1 MLMLL
6 PPPVP
11 PVVVIGS
18 PESRAEDDRTGLRR
32 IPRLA
37 WGSSFGWSP
46 SARHIFWGR
55 GACGHGPQASS
66 GGTQLPRRC
75 RDTQG
80 PRCTSPWARRERWW
94 GQQPRAVQGWR
105 EVAGRLDLLLVAV
118 TQLSL
123 LLGMTTAPPAEA
135 TDHAMGTRR
144 SDRADDGRRC
154 CRGGACVVVGRHC
167 TSGGARA
174 GCGCHR
180 PHGRGQTS
188 TDRYSHVAEPTGSP
202 TTTLHATEAV
212 QLPATIFHA
221 VESALAGV
229 AIAHAT
235 ETAWSKATI
244 FPAGEGA

>member
-1 MLMLL
+1 MGFQLRMEPVGASHLL
-6 PPPVP
+6 GPWRVRPRSAGVERRDAAAS
-11 PVVVIGS
+11 VTAL
-18 PESRAEDDRTGLRR
+18 RAG
-32 IPRLA
+32 
-37 WGSSFGWSP
+37 
-46 SARHIFWGR
+46 AR
-55 GACGHGPQASS
+55 SV
-66 GGTQLPRRC
+66 
-75 RDTQG
+75 G

-144 SDRADDGRRC
+144 NDRADDGRRC